1 MPRLADRR
9 IDPHHVA
16 EPLHVLGVE
25 QQILRA
31 GLDRDVDAARLG
43 LAHDVERVL
52 RTFVRDMQAR
62 AGPFG
67 EIDRPADRLD
77 LADRRPRGEMGQR
90 VGASGLLHLRLPAR
104 HDRRVLGMDDDALAD
119 PRDDLEGLEHGAVAG
134 CRQIAERVAHEAFEA
149 DHTCFVERL
158 QLVEVVLVKL
168 QALHEAG
175 VVGFKCFMGN
185 TFGDLPAP
193 SDGAML
199 EAFEIIARLGKR
211 IVVHAENPSIMA
223 RRQAQMEEAGRS
235 DPLAHLAARP
245 AICEIEAVSRAIH
258 FAEWTGARLHIAHKS
273 SKDALDIVRQAKARG
288 VDVTVETCP
297 QYLLLDSRDMQRL
310 GNVMRVNPPIR
321 EPGHAEPL
329 WQALRDGVV
338 DMLATDHAPHTI
350 PEKTDPNVWQCCCGF
365 PGVETAV
372 PLMLTEVAAGHLTL
386 THYVRVTAM
395 NPAKAWGLFPR
406 KGALQV
412 GSDADITIVDL
423 AREARVRADALHSKS
438 KITPFDGRPVRGVP
452 VATLVR
458 GKLVARDGTL
468 VGTPGWGRAVE
479 PSMPAP
485 APRNAD
491 WTSAA

>member
-1 MPRLADRR
+1 MAKSVDLVIRNGRIVSPDGVVAASLAIRAGTIVAIGDDDLMPPAAETLDATGCHLLPGIIDSHVHFREPGYEYKEDWGTGTAAAAVGGVTTVFEMPNTHPPTADLDALRLKQEAAGRQAHVDYGIYGLLDENNLGELERLA
-9 IDPHHVA
+9 A
-16 EPLHVLGVE
+16 
-25 QQILRA
+25 
-31 GLDRDVDAARLG
+31 
-43 LAHDVERVL
+43 
-52 RTFVRDMQAR
+52 
-62 AGPFG
+62 
-67 EIDRPADRLD
+67 
-77 LADRRPRGEMGQR
+77 
-90 VGASGLLHLRLPAR
+90 
-104 HDRRVLGMDDDALAD
+104 
-119 PRDDLEGLEHGAVAG
+119 
-134 CRQIAERVAHEAFEA
+134 
-149 DHTCFVERL
+149 
-158 QLVEVVLVKL
+158 
-168 QALHEAG
+168 AG

-223 RRQAQMEEAGRS
+223 RRQDQMEKAGRS

-297 QYLLLDSRDMQRL
+297 QYLLLDTEDMKRL

-338 DMLATDHAPHTI
+338 DMIATDHAPHTI
-350 PEKTDPNVWQCCCGF
+350 AEKTDPNVWRCCCGF

-372 PLMLTEVAAGHLTL
+372 PLMLTQVAAGRLSL
-386 THYVRVTAM
+386 EHYVRVSSV
-395 NPAKAWGLFPR
+395 NPAKAWGLYPR

-412 GSDADITIVDL
+412 GADADIAIVDL
-423 AREARVRADALHSKS
+423 AREGRVRAAALHSKS
-438 KITPFDGRPVRGVP
+438 KITPFDGRALKGLP

-458 GKLVARDGTL
+458 GRVVARDGAL
-468 VGTPGWGRAVE
+468 VGAPGWGKPVAQA
-479 PSMPAP
+479 MPAP
-485 APRNAD
+485 APRHAD
-491 WTSAA
+491 WTSAAIVDPPQF

>member
-1 MPRLADRR
+1 MAKPVDLVIRNGRIVSPDGVVAASLAIRGGVVAAIGADELMPPAADTL
-9 IDPHHVA
+9 DA
-16 EPLHVLGVE
+16 GGCHVLPGIIDSHVHFREPGYAYKEDWGTGTAAAACGGVTTVFE
-25 QQILRA
+25 MPNTFPPTADLGALR
-31 GLDRDVDAARLG
+31 LKQDAARRQ
-43 LAHDVERVL
+43 AHVDY
-52 RTFVRDMQAR
+52 
-62 AGPFG
+62 G
-67 EIDRPADRLD
+67 IY
-77 LADRRPRGEMGQR
+77 
-90 VGASGLLHLRLPAR
+90 GLLDEHNLDQLE
-104 HDRRVLGMDDDALAD
+104 ALA
-119 PRDDLEGLEHGAVAG
+119 AS
-134 CRQIAERVAHEAFEA
+134 
-149 DHTCFVERL
+149 
-158 QLVEVVLVKL
+158 
-168 QALHEAG
+168 G

-223 RRQAQMEEAGRS
+223 RRQDRLEKAGRT

-273 SKDALDIVRQAKARG
+273 SKDALDIVREAKARG

-297 QYLLLDSRDMQRL
+297 QYLLLDTRDMARL

-338 DMLATDHAPHTI
+338 DMLATDHAPHSI
-350 PEKTDPNVWQCCCGF
+350 PEKTHPSVWQCCSGF

-372 PLMLTEVAAGHLTL
+372 PLMLTEVAAGRLSL
-386 THYVRVTAM
+386 EHYVRLTAA

-406 KGALQV
+406 KGALLV
-412 GSDADITIVDL
+412 GSDADVAIVDL
-423 AREARVRADALHSKS
+423 AREGRVRAAALHSKS
-438 KITPFDGRPVRGVP
+438 KITPFEDRPVRGLP

-458 GKLVARDGTL
+458 GRLVARDGEL
-468 VGTPGWGRAVE
+468 VGPAGWGRPVE
-479 PSMPAP
+479 QAMPAP
-485 APRNAD
+485 APRNPD
-491 WTSAA
+491 WTSAAIVRPPKF

>member
-1 MPRLADRR
+1 MAKPVDLIIRNGTIVSPEGAVAASLAIRGGLIAAIGADDTMPPAADAIDATGCHLLPGIIDSHVHFREPGYEYKEDWGTGTAAAAAGGVTTVFEMPNTHPPTADLAT
-9 IDPHHVA
+9 
-16 EPLHVLGVE
+16 LQLK
-25 QQILRA
+25 Q
-31 GLDRDVDAARLG
+31 DAARRQ
-43 LAHDVERVL
+43 AHVDY
-52 RTFVRDMQAR
+52 
-62 AGPFG
+62 G
-67 EIDRPADRLD
+67 IY
-77 LADRRPRGEMGQR
+77 
-90 VGASGLLHLRLPAR
+90 GLLDETNLDQLE
-104 HDRRVLGMDDDALAD
+104 ALA
-119 PRDDLEGLEHGAVAG
+119 A
-134 CRQIAERVAHEAFEA
+134 
-149 DHTCFVERL
+149 
-158 QLVEVVLVKL
+158 
-168 QALHEAG
+168 AG
-175 VVGFKCFMGN
+175 VAGFKCFMGN

-223 RRQAQMEEAGRS
+223 RRQGQLEKAGRA
-235 DPLAHLAARP
+235 DVVAHLQARP

-297 QYLLLDSRDMQRL
+297 QYLLLDTTHMAKL

-338 DMLATDHAPHTI
+338 DMLATDHAPHSI
-350 PEKTDPNVWQCCCGF
+350 PEKTAANVWQCCSGF

-372 PLMLTEVAAGHLTL
+372 PLMLTEVAAGRISLA
-386 THYVRVTAM
+386 HYVRLSAVA
-395 NPAKAWGLFPR
+395 PAKAWGLYPR

-412 GSDADITIVDL
+412 GSDADIAIVDL
-423 AREARVRADALHSKS
+423 NREGRVSAADLHSKS
-438 KITPFDGRPVRGVP
+438 KITPFEGRPLRGLP

-458 GKLVARDGTL
+458 GTVVARDGRV
-468 VGTPGWGRAVE
+468 VGAPGWGKPVAQA
-479 PSMPAP
+479 MAAP

-491 WTSAA
+491 WTSAAIVRPPRF

>member
-1 MPRLADRR
+1 MTKTADLVIRNGRIVSPEGVVAASLAIRGGVIAAIGDDDLMPPATDTLDAAGCHLLPGIIDSHVHFREPGYEYKEDWGTGTAAAACGGVTTVLEMPNTHPPTADLGALELKLAAARR
-9 IDPHHVA
+9 QAHVDY
-16 EPLHVLGVE
+16 GVYGLLDE
-25 QQILRA
+25 HN
-31 GLDRDVDAARLG
+31 LDRL
-43 LAHDVERVL
+43 E
-52 RTFVRDMQAR
+52 
-62 AGPFG
+62 
-67 EIDRPADRLD
+67 
-77 LADRRPRGEMGQR
+77 
-90 VGASGLLHLRLPAR
+90 
-104 HDRRVLGMDDDALAD
+104 ALA
-119 PRDDLEGLEHGAVAG
+119 A
-134 CRQIAERVAHEAFEA
+134 
-149 DHTCFVERL
+149 
-158 QLVEVVLVKL
+158 
-168 QALHEAG
+168 AG

-223 RRQAQMEEAGRS
+223 RRQGQMEQAGRT

-245 AICEIEAVSRAIH
+245 AICEIEAVSRAIN

-297 QYLLLDSRDMQRL
+297 QYLLLDTEDMKRI

-338 DMLATDHAPHTI
+338 DMLATDHAPHSI
-350 PEKTDPNVWQCCCGF
+350 PEKTDPNVWRCCCGF

-372 PLMLTEVAAGHLTL
+372 PLMLTEIAAGRISLP
-386 THYVRVTAM
+386 HYVRLSSV
-395 NPAKAWGLFPR
+395 NPAKAWGLYPR

-412 GSDADITIVDL
+412 GSDADIAIVDL
-423 AREARVRADALHSKS
+423 AREGRVSAASLHSKS
-438 KITPFDGRPVRGVP
+438 KITPFDGRALKGLP

-458 GKLVARDGTL
+458 GRIVARDGAL
-468 VGTPGWGRAVE
+468 VGQPGWGRAVVQA
-479 PSMPAP
+479 MAAP

-491 WTSAA
+491 WTSAAILQPRF

>member
-1 MPRLADRR
+1 MAKPVDLVIRNGRIVTPDGVVAASLAIRDGTIAALGADDLMPPAADT
-9 IDPHHVA
+9 
-16 EPLHVLGVE
+16 L
-25 QQILRA
+25 
-31 GLDRDVDAARLG
+31 DAAGCHLLPGIIDSHVHFREPGYEYKEDWGTGTAAAAVGGVTTVLEMPNTHPPTAD
-43 LAHDVERVL
+43 LVALELKQEAARRQAHVDY
-52 RTFVRDMQAR
+52 
-62 AGPFG
+62 G
-67 EIDRPADRLD
+67 IY
-77 LADRRPRGEMGQR
+77 
-90 VGASGLLHLRLPAR
+90 GLLDEHNLDKLE
-104 HDRRVLGMDDDALAD
+104 ALA
-119 PRDDLEGLEHGAVAG
+119 A
-134 CRQIAERVAHEAFEA
+134 
-149 DHTCFVERL
+149 
-158 QLVEVVLVKL
+158 
-168 QALHEAG
+168 AG

-223 RRQAQMEEAGRS
+223 RRQGQLERAGRT

-297 QYLLLDSRDMQRL
+297 QYLLLDSRDMARL

-338 DMLATDHAPHTI
+338 DMLATDHAPHT
-350 PEKTDPNVWQCCCGF
+350 PAEKTDPNVWQCCCGF

-372 PLMLTEVAAGHLTL
+372 PLMLTEVAAGRLEL
-386 THYVRVTAM
+386 AHYVRLTAM

-412 GSDADITIVDL
+412 GSDADIAIVDL
-423 AREARVRADALHSKS
+423 AREGRVRAEALHSKS
-438 KITPFDGRPVRGVP
+438 KITPFEGRPIRGLP

-458 GKLVARDGTL
+458 GRLVARDGAL
-468 VGTPGWGRAVE
+468 VGAPGWGRPVE
-479 PSMPAP
+479 PRMPAP
-485 APRNAD
+485 APRNPD
-491 WTSAA
+491 WTSAEMVRSPRF

>member
-1 MPRLADRR
+1 MAKPVDLVIRNGRIVSPEGVVAASLAIRGGTIVAIGDDDLMPPASETLDARGCHLLPGIIDSHVHFREPGYEYKEDWGTGTAAAAVGGVTTVFEMPNTHPPTADLDALRLKQEAARRQAHVDYGIYGLLDEHNLDQLERLA
-9 IDPHHVA
+9 A
-16 EPLHVLGVE
+16 
-25 QQILRA
+25 
-31 GLDRDVDAARLG
+31 
-43 LAHDVERVL
+43 
-52 RTFVRDMQAR
+52 
-62 AGPFG
+62 
-67 EIDRPADRLD
+67 
-77 LADRRPRGEMGQR
+77 
-90 VGASGLLHLRLPAR
+90 
-104 HDRRVLGMDDDALAD
+104 
-119 PRDDLEGLEHGAVAG
+119 
-134 CRQIAERVAHEAFEA
+134 
-149 DHTCFVERL
+149 
-158 QLVEVVLVKL
+158 
-168 QALHEAG
+168 AG

-223 RRQAQMEEAGRS
+223 RRQDQLEKAGRTE
-235 DPLAHLAARP
+235 PLAHLAARP

-297 QYLLLDSRDMQRL
+297 QYLLLDTEDMKRL

-338 DMLATDHAPHTI
+338 DMMSTDHAPHTI
-350 PEKTDPNVWQCCCGF
+350 PEKTDPNVWRCCCGF

-372 PLMLTEVAAGHLTL
+372 PLMLTQVAAGRLSL
-386 THYVRVTAM
+386 EHYVRVSSA
-395 NPAKAWGLFPR
+395 NPAKAWGLYPR

-412 GSDADITIVDL
+412 GSDADIAIVNL
-423 AREARVRADALHSKS
+423 AREGRVRAETLHSKS
-438 KITPFDGRPVRGVP
+438 KITPFDGRALMGMP

-458 GKLVARDGTL
+458 GRVVARDGVL
-468 VGTPGWGRAVE
+468 IGSPGWGNPVE
-479 PSMPAP
+479 PTMPP
-485 APRNAD
+485 PKPRNAD
-491 WTSAA
+491 WTSAAITQPRF

>member
-1 MPRLADRR
+1 MVTKADLVIRNGRIVSPEGVVAASLAIRDGVIAAIGDDDLMPPAAEQLDAAGCHLLPGIIDSHVHFREPGYEYKEDWGTGTAAAACGGVTTVLEMPNTDPPTGDLAALELKQAAARR
-9 IDPHHVA
+9 QAHVDYGIYGLLD
-16 EPLHVLGVE
+16 EHN
-25 QQILRA
+25 
-31 GLDRDVDAARLG
+31 LDRL
-43 LAHDVERVL
+43 E
-52 RTFVRDMQAR
+52 
-62 AGPFG
+62 
-67 EIDRPADRLD
+67 
-77 LADRRPRGEMGQR
+77 
-90 VGASGLLHLRLPAR
+90 
-104 HDRRVLGMDDDALAD
+104 ALA
-119 PRDDLEGLEHGAVAG
+119 A
-134 CRQIAERVAHEAFEA
+134 
-149 DHTCFVERL
+149 
-158 QLVEVVLVKL
+158 
-168 QALHEAG
+168 AG

-223 RRQAQMEEAGRS
+223 RRQGRLEQAGRT

-245 AICEIEAVSRAIH
+245 AICEIEAVSRAIN

-297 QYLLLDSRDMQRL
+297 QYLLLDTEDMKRL

-350 PEKTDPNVWQCCCGF
+350 AEKTDPNVWRCCCGF

-372 PLMLTEVAAGHLTL
+372 PLMLTEIAAGRISLP
-386 THYVRVTAM
+386 HYVRLSSV
-395 NPAKAWGLFPR
+395 NPAKAWGLYPR
-406 KGALQV
+406 KGVLQV
-412 GSDADITIVDL
+412 GADADIAIVDL
-423 AREARVRADALHSKS
+423 AREGRVEAAALHSKS
-438 KITPFDGRPVRGVP
+438 KITPFEGRALKGLP

-458 GKLVARDGTL
+458 GKIVARDGAL
-468 VGTPGWGRAVE
+468 VGQPGWGRAVVQA
-479 PSMPAP
+479 MAAP
-485 APRNAD
+485 APRHTD
-491 WTSAA
+491 GTTAAIIEPRF

>member
-1 MPRLADRR
+1 MAKPVDLVIRNGRIVTPDGVVAASLAIRDGTIVALGADDLMPAAADSIDADGCHLLPGIIDSHVHFREPGYEYKEDWGTGTAAAAVGGVTTVLEMPNTHPPTADLASLRLK
-9 IDPHHVA
+9 
-16 EPLHVLGVE
+16 
-25 QQILRA
+25 Q
-31 GLDRDVDAARLG
+31 DAARRQ
-43 LAHDVERVL
+43 AHVDY
-52 RTFVRDMQAR
+52 
-62 AGPFG
+62 G
-67 EIDRPADRLD
+67 IY
-77 LADRRPRGEMGQR
+77 
-90 VGASGLLHLRLPAR
+90 GLLDEHNLDTLE
-104 HDRRVLGMDDDALAD
+104 ALA
-119 PRDDLEGLEHGAVAG
+119 A
-134 CRQIAERVAHEAFEA
+134 
-149 DHTCFVERL
+149 
-158 QLVEVVLVKL
+158 
-168 QALHEAG
+168 AG

-223 RRQAQMEEAGRS
+223 RRQDQLERAGRT

-297 QYLLLDSRDMQRL
+297 QYLLLDSRDMARL

-329 WQALRDGVV
+329 WQALREGVV
-338 DMLATDHAPHTI
+338 DMLATDHAPHSI
-350 PEKTDPNVWQCCCGF
+350 PEKTAANVWQCCSGF

-372 PLMLTEVAAGHLTL
+372 PLMLTEVAAGRMSLA
-386 THYVRVTAM
+386 HYVKLASVA
-395 NPAKAWGLFPR
+395 PAKAWGLYPR

-412 GSDADITIVDL
+412 GSDADIAIVDL
-423 AREARVRADALHSKS
+423 NREGRVSAAALHSKS
-438 KITPFDGRPVRGVP
+438 KVTPFDGRPLRGLP

-458 GKLVARDGTL
+458 GKVVARDGKL
-468 VGTPGWGRAVE
+468 VGQQGWGKPVE
-479 PSMPAP
+479 QAMAAP

-491 WTSAA
+491 WTSAAIVKPPRF

>member
-1 MPRLADRR
+1 MPRLPKASFCALLPLLVTACGADSGSTKS
-9 IDPHHVA
+9 PGGSTSTSTPSSGSVQESA
-16 EPLHVLGVE
+16 TSEAYTALT
-25 QQILRA
+25 A
-31 GLDRDVDAARLG
+31 GDRDKLTQIISDLDGVVAKDPSDGRSTFYSALMRFWQFGDQINLPSNPADVVTDAQTMIDRFRKAQAMLPDDDRAPAFGG
-43 LAHDVERVL
+43 LAKV
-52 RTFVRDMQAR
+52 
-62 AGPFG
+62 
-67 EIDRPADRLD
+67 I
-77 LADRRPRGEMGQR
+77 
-90 VGASGLLHLRLPAR
+90 
-104 HDRRVLGMDDDALAD
+104 
-119 PRDDLEGLEHGAVAG
+119 
-134 CRQIAERVAHEAFEA
+134 
-149 DHTCFVERL
+149 
-158 QLVEVVLVKL
+158 
-168 QALHEAG
+168 
-175 VVGFKCFMGN
+175 MGN

-223 RRQAQMEEAGRS
+223 RRQGQLEKAGRA
-235 DPLAHLAARP
+235 DVVAHLQARP

-297 QYLLLDSRDMQRL
+297 QYLLLDTTHMAKL

-338 DMLATDHAPHTI
+338 DMLATDHAPHSI
-350 PEKTDPNVWQCCCGF
+350 PEKTAANVWQCCSGF

-372 PLMLTEVAAGHLTL
+372 PLMLTEVAAGRISLA
-386 THYVRVTAM
+386 HYVKLTAM
-395 NPAKAWGLFPR
+395 APAKAWGLYPR

-412 GSDADITIVDL
+412 GSDADIAIVDL
-423 AREARVRADALHSKS
+423 KREGRISAADLHSKS
-438 KITPFDGRPVRGVP
+438 KITPFEGRAVRGVP

-458 GKLVARDGTL
+458 GTVVARDGQV
-468 VGTPGWGRAVE
+468 VGSPGWGKPVAQA
-479 PSMPAP
+479 MAAP

-491 WTSAA
+491 WTSAAIVRPPRF